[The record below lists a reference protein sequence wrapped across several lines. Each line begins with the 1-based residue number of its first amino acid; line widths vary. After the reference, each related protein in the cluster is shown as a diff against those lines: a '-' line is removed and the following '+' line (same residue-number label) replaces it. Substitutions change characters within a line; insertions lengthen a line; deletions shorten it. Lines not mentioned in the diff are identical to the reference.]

1 MSRILYSAVFLAGSS
16 LAAQAPKLSVP
27 VTVDTLPNGLVLIV
41 HEDHTLP
48 VVAVDTWYHVGSGDE
63 TAGRTGFAHLF
74 EHLMFMGSEHAEYP
88 MFDRLLEAAGGD
100 NNAST
105 NEDWTNYYESGPA
118 NALPLMLWLDSDRLG
133 WLLPTMTAAKVD
145 LQRDVVKNE
154 RRESYD
160 NQPYGHASE
169 TLLAIRYPA
178 GHPYSWPVIGS
189 MTDLSAAS
197 VEDVKDFFRHH
208 YTPDNA
214 SLVIAGDVNTDSV
227 RQLVT
232 RYFGDIPRGPAIPRS
247 TAAPVGIA
255 HDTAAVLEDKVE
267 LARAFYDWASVP
279 ALSEDEPALDLLAYI
294 MSGAKNGRLTQAL
307 VYKAAVASDV
317 QVFQDGRRLTGDF
330 GIDATA
336 RPGIALTA
344 LQPLIDR
351 EIRKLADAPP
361 SERELDQAKNAI
373 EGRFLRRL
381 ELVSRK
387 ADMLNRYYSLTGQP
401 DYFSTHLARYRAVT
415 PADIQRVARQYLLQP
430 RVTLSVVP
438 EGHPE
443 LAAKA
448 AEVRP

>member
-1 MSRILYSAVFLAGSS
+1 
-16 LAAQAPKLSVP
+16 
-27 VTVDTLPNGLVLIV
+27 
-41 HEDHTLP
+41 
-48 VVAVDTWYHVGSGDE
+48 
-63 TAGRTGFAHLF
+63 
-74 EHLMFMGSEHAEYP
+74 
-88 MFDRLLEAAGGD
+88 
-100 NNAST
+100 
-105 NEDWTNYYESGPA
+105 
-118 NALPLMLWLDSDRLG
+118 LMLWLDSDRLG

-154 RRESYD
+154 RRQSYD
-160 NQPYGHASE
+160 NEPYGHAEE
-169 TLLAIRYPA
+169 TILAMRYPD

-214 SLVIAGDVNTDSV
+214 SLVIAGDVNTDTV

-232 RYFGDIPRGPAIPRS
+232 RYFGDIPRGPATPRS

-267 LARAFYDWASVP
+267 LARMYYNWASVP
-279 ALSEDEPALDLLAYI
+279 ALATDEPALDLLASI
-294 MSGAKNGRLTQAL
+294 LTGAKNGRLTQAL
-307 VYKAAVASDV
+307 VYHAAVASDV
-317 QVFQDGRRLTGDF
+317 QAFQDGRRLSGDF
-330 GIDATA
+330 AIDATA
-336 RPGIALTA
+336 RPGTPLTA
-344 LQPLIDR
+344 LQPLIEQ
-351 EIRKLADAPP
+351 EIRKLADTPP
-361 SERELDQAKNAI
+361 TDRELDQAKNAI

-387 ADMLNRYYSLTGQP
+387 ADLLNRYYSLTGQP